1 MEPRARLVLATFLVT
16 LAVGVGTG
24 WAVGRKTLPARP
36 VTLPTPAEPLVE
48 PPAPAVD
55 EPPHL
60 QALVLDLTSNEAA
73 TWREAAV
80 RLAFTRPFPA
90 KAVGAIDPPEH
101 RVRVLKVLDAA
112 LAQCLPLDEV
122 MQIAA
127 LGRLLAPSLA
137 TARHHLAIDL
147 LGVSHDVGS
156 LQSAS
161 EGGVAVGVALQALR
175 SNDPRLVVKGL
186 RALERMKP
194 ACARERVRSLLT
206 TNTLV
211 STGMT
216 QVRLGEAAD
225 QTLRALPSRTTPLAG
240 LEELLRDTPLF
251 ETVREVHPAA
261 AKADSVDAWF
271 ELARPVWRAWWT
283 LSEAGTPPSD
293 AIWRAR
299 TNEFLHFIET
309 RRLHPRGRSVLH
321 VRGPASVQC
330 RATTPGAALT
340 DGSLPFDIE
349 GDVPEEVVRLACRH
363 PENETLLDQRFPF
376 EAGEELTIEVLPP

>member
-36 VTLPTPAEPLVE
+36 VALPTPAEPLVE
-48 PPAPAVD
+48 PPTSSVAEP
-55 EPPHL
+55 PPHL

-80 RLAFTRPFPA
+80 RLAFSRPFPA
-90 KAVGAIDPPEH
+90 KAVGAIDTPEH

-122 MQIAA
+122 MQVAP

-137 TARHHLAIDL
+137 TARHHFSIDL
-147 LGVSHDVGS
+147 LGVSHDVGT

-175 SNDPRLVVKGL
+175 SSDPRQVVKGL

-240 LEELLRDTPLF
+240 LEELLLRDRPP
-251 ETVREVHPAA
+251 R
-261 AKADSVDAWF
+261 
-271 ELARPVWRAWWT
+271 LARVVDVERSRHAPLGRHLEGPHQRVPPLHRDAAPAPAWALGDARDRPGDGAVQSDDPLRPGDERAPA
-283 LSEAGTPPSD
+283 L
-293 AIWRAR
+293 R
-299 TNEFLHFIET
+299 H
-309 RRLHPRGRSVLH
+309 RG
-321 VRGPASVQC
+321 
-330 RATTPGAALT
+330 
-340 DGSLPFDIE
+340 
-349 GDVPEEVVRLACRH
+349 
-363 PENETLLDQRFPF
+363 
-376 EAGEELTIEVLPP
+376 